1 MKKFGFTLAET
12 LITLGIIGVVAAI
25 TIPGLISEHQKRTT
39 VTKLQRAIS
48 VLNQAY
54 RLSYDEV
61 GEPNIEESFA
71 MKSEEYFNKYWAPYL
86 KTALLCTSAAQCGYT
101 KEAPFK
107 YLNGTEWNLLL
118 VFKTQRTTFYTA
130 DGFLYII
137 LTGQG
142 AGSGGGYVSADFV
155 IVDINGNKGPN
166 QFWKDVFMLRRT
178 ADDGGG
184 IQPDSYKSSDKIVN
198 TSCSKSSNGF
208 SCAERIRRAGWKID
222 NNYPWK

>member
-12 LITLGIIGVVAAI
+12 LITLGIIGIVAAI

-48 VLNQAY
+48 ILNQAY

-61 GEPNIEESFA
+61 GELSIEESFS

-107 YLNGTEWNLLL
+107 YLNGTEWTLLL
-118 VFKTQRTTFYTA
+118 VLKTQRTTFYTA

-137 LTGQG
+137 LTGI
-142 AGSGGGYVSADFV
+142 GSDNNDYVSSNLV
-155 IVDINGNKGPN
+155 LVDINGNKGPN
-166 QFWKDVFMLRRT
+166 QFGKDVFMLQRVT
-178 ADDGGG
+178 DDGGG
-184 IQPDSYKSSDKIVN
+184 IQPYYYKNSDQNVN
-198 TSCSKSSNGF
+198 AYCRKSANGF
-208 SCAERIRRAGWKID
+208 SCAEKIRRAGWKID